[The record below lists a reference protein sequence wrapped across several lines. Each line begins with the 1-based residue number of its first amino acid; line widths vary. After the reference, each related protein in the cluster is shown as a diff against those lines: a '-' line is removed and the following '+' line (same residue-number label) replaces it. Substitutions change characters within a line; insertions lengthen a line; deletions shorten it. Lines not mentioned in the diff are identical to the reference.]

1 MLAVYHV
8 TLKHVSLDNVL
19 YDRNKQKCDFMSAV
33 CEGHYFNKS
42 IHNVLMEN
50 LRIKILIQDIWPR
63 IQHRSTSPN
72 PSHTY
77 YRCYD
82 WFGRFAVTKK
92 DLYPCFLN

>member
-1 MLAVYHV
+1 MPTVCHV

-19 YDRNKQKCDFMSAV
+19 YDRNTKNRDFMSAV

-42 IHNVLMEN
+42 IHNVLIEN
-50 LRIKILIQDIWPR
+50 PRIKILIQDIWPR
-63 IQHRSTSPN
+63 FQQGTSPN
-72 PSHTY
+72 PSHTC

-92 DLYPCFLN
+92 DL